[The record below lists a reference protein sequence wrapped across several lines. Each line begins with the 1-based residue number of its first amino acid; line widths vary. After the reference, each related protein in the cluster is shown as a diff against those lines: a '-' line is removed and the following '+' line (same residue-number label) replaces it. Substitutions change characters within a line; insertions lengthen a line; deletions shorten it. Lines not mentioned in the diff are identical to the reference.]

1 MHSLSAEAPP
11 QYLTCYQ
18 EALLESPND
27 SVVTLKFALFVYE
40 IMCAWLCQE
49 GCASLE
55 GTLCFLHCLT
65 TKHVPLFEGISFL
78 TGACY

>member
-27 SVVTLKFALFVYE
+27 SVATLKFALFVYE
-40 IMCAWLCQE
+40 IVCAWLCQE
-49 GCASLE
+49 GCAFTGRHSL
-55 GTLCFLHCLT
+55 FS
-65 TKHVPLFEGISFL
+65 PLPYHKTCAPF
-78 TGACY
+78 